1 LAQRLLIYIIDNMIF
16 ISMRPLPVKKIILTL
31 TSLIFLSSI
40 SCFAESLYFTVK
52 STPYDRQMN
61 RIQPVLFSKPATHSG
76 DLSLRTVNQWICD
89 LREIP
94 YGFSSEWKTPAE
106 VESQPVADCK
116 GKAVVLYQR
125 MLAHGAENIRL
136 VIGRRTQMSHR
147 THAWLE
153 WATRSGTYVLDPT
166 INWTACRADR
176 LGRGA
181 YVPFYAYSGP
191 RKFRAASASLFAAN

>member
-1 LAQRLLIYIIDNMIF
+1 MIF
-16 ISMRPLPVKKIILTL
+16 ISIRPIPVKKIILTL

-40 SCFAESLYFTVK
+40 SCFAESIYFTVK

-61 RIQPVLFSKPATHSG
+61 RIQPVLFSKPATPSR
-76 DLSLRTVNQWICD
+76 DLSLKTVNQWIGD

-94 YGFSSEWKTPAE
+94 YGFSAEWKTPAE
-106 VESQPVADCK
+106 VESEPVADCK

-136 VIGRRTQMSHR
+136 VIGRRSLTSRR

-153 WATRSGTYVLDPT
+153 WATESGTYVLDPT

-176 LGRGA
+176 VGRGA

-191 RKFRAASASLFAAN
+191 RKFRAVTASLFAVN

>member
-1 LAQRLLIYIIDNMIF
+1 M
-16 ISMRPLPVKKIILTL
+16 

-61 RIQPVLFSKPATHSG
+61 RIQPVLFSKPAAPSR
-76 DLSLRTVNQWICD
+76 DLSLKIVNQWIGD

-106 VESQPVADCK
+106 VESEPVADCK

-136 VIGRRTQMSHR
+136 VIGRRTQMSRR
-147 THAWLE
+147 THAWVE
-153 WATRSGTYVLDPT
+153 WATSSGTYVLDPT
-166 INWTACRADR
+166 INWTACRMDH
-176 LGRGA
+176 LGHGA

-191 RKFRAASASLFAAN
+191 RKFRAASASLFAVN